1 MKILVFLLRKVAD
14 FEVVILGF
22 QPILFEMVMFLS
34 QSQTDKHI
42 LKVGDFAE
50 PRSSFPFL
58 WVTPK

>member
-1 MKILVFLLRKVAD
+1 MIKSSLRKVSD

-22 QPILFEMVMFLS
+22 QPTLFEMVMFLS

-50 PRSSFPFL
+50 RSSSFPFL